1 MKATRVTRRRFV
13 WGLGQAAVI
22 TCFGAQAI
30 DAVQGA
36 LRAGIV
42 SYIGEQQEIFK
53 TGRASASVS
62 LVQLAGLPHLY
73 AIGPVEGLDGEITI
87 FNSEP
92 HVSKVRA
99 GGDAYIVDRT
109 FDHGAIFL
117 VWAQVREWNVI
128 TVPQAVSSYREL
140 ETVVREMARQN
151 GIDTDVPFPFLI
163 GGTPHELVWHINVDR
178 TEGKAITRDLF
189 WKSKQQYTLRGER
202 VDILGVYSEKHS
214 GVFMPQ
220 GATIHIHFISQSSPA
235 TGHIDAI
242 VPGSFTL
249 RLPRA

>member
-1 MKATRVTRRRFV
+1 MNATRVTRRRFV

-36 LRAGIV
+36 QRAGIV

-53 TGRASASVS
+53 TGRASARVS
-62 LVQLAGLPHLY
+62 LGQLAGLPHLY

-128 TVPQAVSSYREL
+128 RVPQAVSSYREL

-163 GGTPHELVWHINVDR
+163 AVTPHELVWHVNVDR
-178 TEGKAITRDLF
+178 TEGKAIT
-189 WKSKQQYTLRGER
+189 
-202 VDILGVYSEKHS
+202 
-214 GVFMPQ
+214 
-220 GATIHIHFISQSSPA
+220 
-235 TGHIDAI
+235 
-242 VPGSFTL
+242 PGPL
-249 RLPRA
+249 LEVEAAVHAAG

>member
-1 MKATRVTRRRFV
+1 MNATPVTRRRFV

-36 LRAGIV
+36 LRAGTV

-62 LVQLAGLPHLY
+62 LGQLAGLPHLY

-92 HVSKVRA
+92 HVSKVR
-99 GGDAYIVDRT
+99 GSGDAYIVDRT

-128 TVPQAVSSYREL
+128 TVPQTVSSYREL

-178 TEGKAITRDLF
+178 TEGQAITRDLF

-220 GATIHIHFISQSSPA
+220 GSTIHIHFISQSSPA